1 MKELWNTLRL
11 AFYVVALP
19 LLATATLAADRFF
32 SDGENQEEIIPVKS
46 SVTTFVASS
55 NRSHAFVR
63 DSEDYVSG
71 RVIRFDTESG
81 MSVANAGAHVVFMRD
96 NKSVLSVVTDE
107 NGMFKTN
114 ELLPGPYSIVATSAD
129 GFATFGAH
137 VVDSDLPST
146 PVVEI
151 ATVPPGSQRVHEILS
166 KPRGGAASLSEMAAK
181 MDVDLKTLN
190 IGEDSYEAPKDMV
203 SGANRVKLTPEG
215 NLQVRAY
222 PLLWMPEK
230 QTQFENTTA
239 YLIQN
244 NEVVSQLPVGLDGK
258 GLFRDISPGHYN
270 LVIKSEFGICAQGI
284 EVVPATTTATVNTD
298 AEPMTASQD
307 EPGSE
312 AGAVL
317 AEEGGGSGQSPTT
330 IREYYF
336 IESAP
341 GGGYGAPI
349 AGGPGG
355 FGNIGGLIETALAA
369 WILSELIDEIDNN
382 NNGQTVVQQPVIIEP
397 PIPTSPAN

>member
-1 MKELWNTLRL
+1 
-11 AFYVVALP
+11 
-19 LLATATLAADRFF
+19 
-32 SDGENQEEIIPVKS
+32 
-46 SVTTFVASS
+46 
-55 NRSHAFVR
+55 
-63 DSEDYVSG
+63 
-71 RVIRFDTESG
+71 
-81 MSVANAGAHVVFMRD
+81 
-96 NKSVLSVVTDE
+96 
-107 NGMFKTN
+107 
-114 ELLPGPYSIVATSAD
+114 
-129 GFATFGAH
+129 
-137 VVDSDLPST
+137 
-146 PVVEI
+146 
-151 ATVPPGSQRVHEILS
+151 
-166 KPRGGAASLSEMAAK
+166 

-203 SGANRVKLTPEG
+203 SGANRVKLTNEG

-298 AEPMTASQD
+298 AQPMTASQD

-341 GGGYGAPI
+341 GGGFGAPI
-349 AGGPGG
+349 AGGPGGG

-369 WILSELIDEIDNN
+369 WILTELIDEIDNN
-382 NNGQTVVQQPVIIEP
+382 DNGQTVVQQPVIIEP
-397 PIPTSPAN
+397 PPPTSPAN